1 MPGLDTRLM
10 QEWKWVLSGNWS
22 KLANRN
28 VNAKRCVR
36 TSRTGIVKL
45 YSQSFA
51 LDIQDIWKFSQAIQ
65 GSCKKR
71 PFLNNRQEY
80 IQVLCTISVLLFRS
94 HQWELKVAPI
104 HCPKLD
110 FGNTANKRLKNRRF
124 ELWIDLVASKAGS
137 VKCRTML
144 PRINLETVSHF
155 SKLCSHR
162 GNLCQRQSYRNGY
175 AWHKS

>member
-1 MPGLDTRLM
+1 MSTPSVVLELRGLELWSFTRNPLLLTF
-10 QEWKWVLSGNWS
+10 KTFGNS
-22 KLANRN
+22 
-28 VNAKRCVR
+28 AKPYKEV
-36 TSRTGIVKL
+36 
-45 YSQSFA
+45 A
-51 LDIQDIWKFSQAIQ
+51 
-65 GSCKKR
+65 KKR